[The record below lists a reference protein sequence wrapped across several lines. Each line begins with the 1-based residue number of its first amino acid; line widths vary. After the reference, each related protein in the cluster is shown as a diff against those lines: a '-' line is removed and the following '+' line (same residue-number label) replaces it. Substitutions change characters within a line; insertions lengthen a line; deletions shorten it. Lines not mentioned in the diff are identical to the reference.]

1 MQIRSLTEADLS
13 SVAVIITATGLFDAA
28 ELPHMTAPYLS
39 SAAEFWLVAETDAEI
54 QGVVYVAPE
63 RVTDRTWN
71 MLCIA
76 VHPTAQ
82 GRGIGK
88 GLIAAVEAKLAAQGQ
103 RLLLVETGDNEE
115 FRTQRA
121 FYEKSGFTFHAI
133 VPDFYE
139 DGLGKCI
146 FSKRLIFAE

>member
-1 MQIRSLTEADLS
+1 MQIRPLTEADLS
-13 SVAVIITATGLFDAA
+13 AVAVVITATGLFDAA
-28 ELPHMTAPYLS
+28 ELPQMAAPYFEKGTEL
-39 SAAEFWLVAETDAEI
+39 WLVAETDAEV

-76 VHPTAQ
+76 VHPTVQ
-82 GRGIGK
+82 GRGLGK
-88 GLIAAVEAKLAAQGQ
+88 GLIAAVEAKLTAQGQ

-115 FRTQRA
+115 FRMQRA
-121 FYEKSGFTFHAI
+121 FYEKSGFKFHGI

-146 FSKRLIFAE
+146 FSKRLIHAE